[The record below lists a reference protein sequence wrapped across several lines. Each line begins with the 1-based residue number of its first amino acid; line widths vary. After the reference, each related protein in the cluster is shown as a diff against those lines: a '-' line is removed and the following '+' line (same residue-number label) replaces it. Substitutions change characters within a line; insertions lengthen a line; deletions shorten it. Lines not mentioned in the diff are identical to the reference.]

1 MSTGKFPADRPRPTI
16 RDVARAAK
24 VSIGTVSSVIN
35 NGTQVAPE
43 TRRRVQSLIAELG
56 YEPNNAARTLRRG
69 RISSIGLIAPDLQ
82 NPYFAAVAQG
92 IEKAA
97 AQSDVLLVLCLTYA
111 EIDREEYYAQVLRNQ
126 RLDGVIYLSGTG
138 LPSRSLQQL
147 AERGNVVFVDER
159 LPGIDLPF
167 VSADNRIGARA
178 LAGHVLAAGH
188 RRLAIIGGPPRL
200 WTSEQRLAGYREAI
214 AAAGLDPDA
223 VPVNEGD
230 YSERSGHDAA
240 ARLLGQ
246 PASVRPTAL
255 ICANDMMAIGAIHVC
270 HELGLSIPA
279 DVSVAGFDDIP
290 AAELLNP
297 PLSTVSQPG
306 QLMGGAAAEL
316 LLHRIG
322 VLAEPP
328 KQIEFPTTFKPRAS
342 VAPPRY

>member
-1 MSTGKFPADRPRPTI
+1 MSASRLPGDDRRRPTI

-24 VSIGTVSSVIN
+24 VSVGTVSSVIN
-35 NGTQVAPE
+35 NSAQVAPD

-56 YEPNNAARTLRRG
+56 YEPNNTARMFRSG
-69 RISSIGLIAPDLQ
+69 RISSIGVIVPDLQ

-97 AQSDVLLVLCLTYA
+97 TKSDVLLVLCLTYA
-111 EIDREEYYAQVLRNQ
+111 EIEREEYFAQVLRNQ

-167 VSADNRIGARA
+167 VSADNRAGARK
-178 LAGHVLAAGH
+178 LASHVLSAGH
-188 RRLAIIGGPPRL
+188 RRIAIIGGPPRL

-223 VPVNEGD
+223 VPVSEGD
-230 YSERSGHDAA
+230 YSENSGRIAA

-246 PASVRPTAL
+246 PASIRPTAL
-255 ICANDMMAIGAIHVC
+255 ICANDMMAIGAIHAC
-270 HELGLSIPA
+270 RDLGLGIPSQVSI
-279 DVSVAGFDDIP
+279 AGFDDIP

-297 PLSTVSQPG
+297 PLSTVGQPG
-306 QLMGGAAAEL
+306 ELMGGAAAEL

-322 VLAEPP
+322 VRAIPP
-328 KQIEFPTTFKPRAS
+328 ERTEFPTIFRPRAS
-342 VAPPRY
+342 VGVPE